1 MTLTTLNDNQ
11 PEWVKAELGLEIYK
25 EFKLGQKV
33 KFHNDLVY
41 IIHIQ
46 ELDKNTILFR
56 GILSNG
62 ASITMTYDLINK
74 PVETTNEQPKDSLTF
89 DEEDLKP
96 LYHLLSRTNSRKYMD
111 ELEVYLERL
120 AFIIG

>member
-56 GILSNG
+56 GMLSNG

-74 PVETTNEQPKDSLTF
+74 PVTTTNEQPKSKCKCAEGF
-89 DEEDLKP
+89 EDLCNNFINDGP
-96 LYHLLSRTNSRKYMD
+96 LYGCCQLDCINLM
-111 ELEVYLERL
+111 
-120 AFIIG
+120 G

>member
-1 MTLTTLNDNQ
+1 MNI
-11 PEWVKAELGLEIYK
+11 EK
-25 EFKLGQKV
+25 E
-33 KFHNDLVY
+33 DLY
-41 IIHIQ
+41 I
-46 ELDKNTILFR
+46 F
-56 GILSNG
+56 GVILSRYENP
-62 ASITMTYDLINK
+62 SYHEKKFINKYKKLIIKK